1 MAPADKD
8 MLRRI
13 GHAIG
18 GCLPYAA
25 IFLEG
30 AAQRKRLDALKAR
43 GYVEACRHPTMLS
56 NSGQPLIAYRL
67 TSEGR
72 AAWAS
77 AP

>member
-1 MAPADKD
+1 MGPSDKD

-13 GHAIG
+13 GHALG

-25 IFLEG
+25 IGEEG
-30 AAQRKRLDALKAR
+30 HAARARLDRLKRL
-43 GYVEACRHPTMLS
+43 GFVEVCRHPTMTG

-72 AAWAS
+72 AAWAA